1 MLDRFKV
8 PEADQVRIPEPSLR
22 QTVEAIFEK
31 MGVSAEDSKI
41 GADVLVTADL
51 RGVETHGVS
60 NMLRMY
66 VQQYT
71 EGDLNPR
78 PVWKIDR
85 ESPSTAT
92 IDGDKG
98 LAVILGPKAMRV
110 AMAKAKKVGT
120 GAVTMHNTGHS
131 GPIGHHAML
140 AAQEDMIGIAMTSGG
155 VQIAP
160 TFASEA
166 RYGTNPIAMAAPGKN
181 EAPFLFDVATSTVAG
196 NKLNLAKRI
205 GADLLPGWIADR
217 NGVPNAESVP
227 VPEKFEDFYLL
238 PLGGTRE
245 HGSHKGYGFGMMVEI
260 MGALLSG
267 GTPHMLDSTAWS
279 QHYFSAYNIEA
290 FTDLDDFKDKMD
302 RTLKTLRT
310 TKPAPGHE
318 RVMYPGL
325 SEYEEETDRRAN
337 GIPLHS
343 EVVEWFDK
351 ITSEL
356 NLPRLERVGG

>member
-8 PEADQVRIPEPSLR
+8 PKAEQVRIPEPSLR
-22 QTVEAIFEK
+22 RTVEAIFEK
-31 MGVSAEDSKI
+31 MGVSEEDSKI
-41 GADVLVTADL
+41 GADVLVMSDL

-78 PVWKIDR
+78 PVWTVER
-85 ESPSTAT
+85 EAPGTAT
-92 IDGDKG
+92 INGDHG
-98 LAVILGPKAMRV
+98 LAIILGPKAMRV
-110 AMAKAKKVGT
+110 AIDKAKVIGI
-120 GAVTMHNTGHS
+120 GAVTLYNTGHS

-140 AAQEDMIGIAMTSGG
+140 AVKEDMIGITMTAGG
-155 VQIAP
+155 VKIAP
-160 TFASEA
+160 TFAAEP
-166 RYGTNPIAMAAPGKN
+166 RYGTNPIAMAAPGRN
-181 EAPFLFDVATSTVAG
+181 EAPFLFDAATSTIAA
-196 NKLNLAKRI
+196 NKVNLAARI
-205 GADLLPGWIADR
+205 GADLLPGWIADL

-227 VPEKFEDFYLL
+227 VPEASDDYYLL

-245 HGSHKGYGFGMMVEI
+245 QGSHKGYGLGMMAEI

-267 GTPHMLDSTAWS
+267 GTPHMLKSTSWS
-279 QHYFSAYNIEA
+279 QHYFSAYNIES
-290 FTDLDDFKDKMD
+290 FTDVDEFKDKMD
-302 RTLKTLRT
+302 QTLRTLRT

-325 SEYEEETDRRAN
+325 SEYEEEIDRRAN

-343 EVVEWFDK
+343 EVVDWFDH

-356 NLPRLERVGG
+356 ALSRLERVDS

>member
-22 QTVEAIFEK
+22 QTVTAIFEK
-31 MGVSAEDSKI
+31 MGVTEEDSKI

-66 VQQYT
+66 VKQYS
-71 EGDLNPR
+71 EGVLNPR

-85 ESPSTAT
+85 ESPGTAT

-98 LAVILGPKAMRV
+98 LAVILGPKAMRI
-110 AMAKAKKVGT
+110 AMDKAKNVGM
-120 GAVTMHNTGHS
+120 GAVTMYNTGHS

-140 AAQEDMIGIAMTSGG
+140 AAQEDMIGITMTSGG
-155 VQIAP
+155 VKIAP
-160 TFASEA
+160 TFAAEA
-166 RYGTNPIAMAAPGKN
+166 RYGTNPIAMAAPGRN
-181 EAPFLFDVATSTVAG
+181 EAPFLFDAATSTIAG
-196 NKLNLAKRI
+196 NKVLLAARI
-205 GADLLPGWIADR
+205 GADLLPNWIADL
-217 NGVPNAESVP
+217 NGVPNAESTP
-227 VPEKFEDFYLL
+227 VPPEFDDYYLL

-279 QHYFSAYNIEA
+279 QHYFSAYNIES
-290 FTDLDDFKDKMD
+290 FTDVGEFKDKMD
-302 RTLKTLRT
+302 QTLHKLRT

-318 RVMYPGL
+318 RVLYPGL
-325 SEYEEETDRRAN
+325 SEHEEEIERRAN

-343 EVVEWFDK
+343 EVVQWFDH

-356 NLPRLERVGG
+356 SLSPLARVDG